1 MPPTVLVTG
10 ANGFVGR
17 SVCRALAGAGYHVR
31 AGVRTPDGSR
41 VAFAAGATSSVI
53 VGDIGETM
61 EWGPALEG
69 ADVIIHLAARVHVL
83 HETAGDALARFRAV
97 NVAGTRRLAESA
109 DRLGVRRIVHASS
122 IKVNGDVTTGEPFRE
137 TDPPAPAD
145 AYGISKWEGEQA
157 LRAVAARGSLE
168 VVIVRSPLVYGP
180 GVGGNI
186 RTLLRAIAR
195 GVPLPVRGIR
205 NRRSLV
211 GVDNLA
217 DLLVRCV
224 ESPEAAGETF
234 LASDGE
240 DLSTPELIG
249 HLAAGLGRPARLFWV
264 PDRLVAAGAALLGYH
279 APVDRLWGSLQ
290 IEGSKARVRL
300 GWRPAVPAA
309 DGLRRTGAGFGR

>member
-1 MPPTVLVTG
+1 MLVTG

-17 SVCRALAGAGYHVR
+17 SVCRALAGAGHQVR
-31 AGVRTPDGSR
+31 AAARTTEGSR
-41 VAFAAGATSSVI
+41 IAVSAGATSAVI
-53 VGDIGETM
+53 VGDIGETTD
-61 EWGPALEG
+61 WGPALENVE
-69 ADVIIHLAARVHVL
+69 VIVHLAARVHVL
-83 HETAGDALARFRAV
+83 HETPGDVLARFRAV

-109 DRLGVRRIVHASS
+109 DRAGVRRIVHASS
-122 IKVNGDVTTGEPFRE
+122 IKVNGEVTTGEPFRE
-137 TDPPAPAD
+137 TDPPAPVD
-145 AYGISKWEGEQA
+145 AYGVSKWEGEQA
-157 LRAVAARGSLE
+157 LRAVAARGRLE

-195 GVPLPVRGIR
+195 GVPLPVQGIR

-211 GVDNLA
+211 GIDNLA

-249 HLAAGLGRPARLFWV
+249 HLAAGLGRPARLFRV
-264 PDRLVAAGAALLGYH
+264 PDRLVAAGAALLGRQD
-279 APVDRLWGSLQ
+279 AVDRLWGSLQ
-290 IEGSKARVRL
+290 VEGSKARVRL

-309 DGLRRTGAGFGR
+309 DGLRRTGAGFER

>member
-1 MPPTVLVTG
+1 VLVTG

-17 SVCRALAGAGYHVR
+17 SVCRALAGAGHQVR
-31 AGVRTPDGSR
+31 AAVRTTEGSR
-41 VAFAAGATSSVI
+41 IAVSAGAMSAVI
-53 VGDIGETM
+53 VGDIGETTD
-61 EWGPALEG
+61 WGPALENVE
-69 ADVIIHLAARVHVL
+69 VIVHLAARVHVL
-83 HETAGDALARFRAV
+83 HETPGDVLARFRAV

-109 DRLGVRRIVHASS
+109 DRAGVRRIVHASS
-122 IKVNGDVTTGEPFRE
+122 IKVNGEVTTGEPFRE
-137 TDPPAPAD
+137 TDPPAPVD
-145 AYGISKWEGEQA
+145 AYGVSKWEGEQA
-157 LRAVAARGSLE
+157 LRAVAARGRLE

-195 GVPLPVRGIR
+195 GVPLPVQGIR

-211 GVDNLA
+211 GIDNLA

-249 HLAAGLGRPARLFWV
+249 HLAAGLGRPARPFRV
-264 PDRLVAAGAALLGYH
+264 PDRLVAAGAALLGRQD
-279 APVDRLWGSLQ
+279 AVDRLWGSLQ
-290 IEGSKARVRL
+290 VEGSKARVRL

-309 DGLRRTGAGFGR
+309 DGLRRTGAGFER